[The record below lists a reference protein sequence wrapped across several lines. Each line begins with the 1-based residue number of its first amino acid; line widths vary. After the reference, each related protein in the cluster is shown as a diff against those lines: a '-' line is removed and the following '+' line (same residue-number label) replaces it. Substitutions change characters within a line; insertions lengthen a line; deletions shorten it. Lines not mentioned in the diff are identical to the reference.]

1 MDYIIA
7 LEKRYSAKKFTSE
20 KVPEEVLK
28 RILKAGQLSASS
40 LGLQPYKIYIL
51 ESANALEKVKSA
63 FFNASQISTCSH
75 LIVLSAKKELEDKYI
90 EGYLSHITQVRDQE
104 IDSLEG
110 FRKSIHGFREKIGS
124 EKLLEWTEKQTYI
137 VLGHLLVAA
146 AIENI
151 DTSPME
157 GFDAQKL
164 ATALEL
170 DTDKEWPSVT
180 LALGYRAADD
190 LFQSLK
196 KVRKPEDKLL
206 HYL

>member
-1 MDYIIA
+1 MDYIKS
-7 LEKRYSAKKFTSE
+7 LERRYSAKKFTSE
-20 KVPEEVLK
+20 KVPQEVLQ

-51 ESANALEKVKSA
+51 ESASALEKAKSA
-63 FFNASQISTCSH
+63 FFNTSQISTCSH

-90 EGYLSHITQVRDQE
+90 EGYLSHITQVRNQE
-104 IDSLEG
+104 MDSLEG

-124 EKLLEWTEKQTYI
+124 EKLFEWTEKQTYI

-146 AIENI
+146 AIENV
-151 DTSPME
+151 DSSPME

-164 ATALEL
+164 SDALEL
-170 DTDKEWPSVT
+170 DTEKEWPSVT
-180 LALGYRAADD
+180 LALGYRAEDD
-190 LFQSLK
+190 VFQSLK
-196 KVRKPEDKLL
+196 KVRKPEEKLL